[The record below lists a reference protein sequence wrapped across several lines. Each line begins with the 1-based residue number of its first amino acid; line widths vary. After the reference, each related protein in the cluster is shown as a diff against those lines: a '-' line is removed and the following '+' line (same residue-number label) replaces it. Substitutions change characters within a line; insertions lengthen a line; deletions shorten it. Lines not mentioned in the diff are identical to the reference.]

1 MADFSLRTQC
11 RMCESADLEKV
22 MALTP
27 TPPGN
32 NFLSQAELNL
42 PEPAYPLDLYFCRE
56 CHHLQLGH
64 VVDPKILYQ
73 KDYFYVSGTSSKF
86 IEHLNDYAA
95 GMVRRFDLKPDG
107 LIADVGSND
116 GTCLRAFQ
124 RAGMKQVLGVDP
136 ATKIAQRATDAGIET
151 VGDFFS
157 YDLAVR
163 LREKHGPA
171 AFITSHN
178 ACAHIDHLDDVIR
191 GVKHWLADDG
201 LFVLEVG
208 YLLDVYENVWF
219 DTIYHEHLD
228 FHTVAPFRKLFARI
242 GMEMIGVQRVS
253 PQGGSIRVI
262 AQKAGGS
269 RTIDGSVQ
277 TLINL
282 EQAKG
287 LDKPETFVKFG
298 VRINEVGALLRTL
311 IQSVKAKQ
319 KTIAGYGAATK
330 STTLLA
336 HFGLGR
342 DDLAFIVDDNP
353 LKQGLFSPAAHI
365 PVVATDELYR
375 RCPDYLLILAW
386 NFAEPIMANNQRYA
400 DQGGKFIVPMPIARI
415 VEQ

>member
-1 MADFSLRTQC
+1 MADSYLRTQC
-11 RMCESADLEKV
+11 RMCESANLEKV

-32 NFLSQAELNL
+32 NFLSQHELDL

-56 CHHLQLGH
+56 CHHVQLGH

-86 IEHLNDYAA
+86 VEHLRDYADD
-95 GMVRRFDLKPDG
+95 MVRRFELKPGALVVD
-107 LIADVGSND
+107 IGSND
-116 GTCLRAFQ
+116 GTCLRSFRQ
-124 RAGMKQVLGVDP
+124 AGITRVLGVDP
-136 ATKIAQRATDAGIET
+136 ATKIARRATESGIET

-157 YDLAVR
+157 YDLAVE
-163 LREKHGPA
+163 LREKHGLA
-171 AFITSHN
+171 TFITSHN

-191 GVKHWLADDG
+191 GGRHWLADDG

-228 FHTVAPFRKLFARI
+228 FHTVAPFKKLFART

-253 PQGGSIRVI
+253 PQGGSIRVM
-262 AQKAGGS
+262 AQKAGGP
-269 RTIDGSVQ
+269 RRADGSVEA
-277 TLINL
+277 LIEL
-282 EQAKG
+282 EQAKS
-287 LDKPETFVKFG
+287 LDKPETFVQFG
-298 VRINEVGALLRTL
+298 LRINEVGTLLRSL
-311 IQSVKAKQ
+311 VQSLKARG

-336 HFGLGR
+336 HFGLGK

-365 PVVATDELYR
+365 PVVAVEELRHR
-375 RCPDYLLILAW
+375 RPDYLLILAW
-386 NFAEPIMANNQRYA
+386 NFAEPIMANNQWYE
-400 DQGGKFIVPMPIARI
+400 DQGGKFIVPMPAPRI
-415 VEQ
+415 VER